1 MTEFDFQSLA
11 KQGYTRVPVVAEARA
26 DLYTPL
32 AVYLK
37 LAGGPNGGPYTY
49 LLESVVGGERFGR
62 YSFIGLACAER
73 VEVRGGVV
81 RRLLREARGKDVCIE
96 TAGTEES
103 PADPFEYLRGYLA
116 RQQVAPVPAALR
128 FGGGLVG
135 YFGYETVRHVEPRA
149 LKGAKPDPLQ
159 TPDMLL
165 LVSDE
170 LAVMDNVLGK
180 LYLVVYAD
188 PREPG
193 AWRAARERL
202 ERLRARLALPLAEEF
217 ASALIGENKAAGRQN
232 LACSFTEEQFLA
244 AVRRSKE
251 YIFAGDCM
259 QVQISQRTSHDFDAP
274 PLALY
279 RALRGINPSPYM
291 YYFDFGDHH
300 VVGASPEILVRL
312 SGGVITLRPIAGTRA
327 RGKTPEED
335 ASTADELLADPKERA
350 EHVMLIDL
358 GRNDVGRVAV
368 TGSVRVTEKMAIER
382 YSHVMHIV
390 SNVEGR
396 VLPGLDAIDVLK
408 ASFPAGTVTGAPKVR
423 AMQII
428 DELEPVKRGI
438 YSGAVGYLG
447 FNGDM
452 DVAIAIRTAVL
463 KDGRLHV
470 QAAAGVVADS
480 DPQSEWQETQHKAR
494 AILRAAE
501 VAGAQMPQAEAAC
514 S

>member
-1 MTEFDFQSLA
+1 MTESDFFSLA
-11 KQGYTRVPVVAEARA
+11 KQGYTRVPVIAEARA

-37 LAGGPNGGPYTY
+37 LANGSHTY
-49 LLESVVGGERFGR
+49 LLESVIGGERFGR

-73 VEVRGGVV
+73 IEAKGGVV
-81 RRLLREARGKDVCIE
+81 RRLVRDSRGNDNCVEREEG
-96 TAGTEES
+96 
-103 PADPFEYLRGYLA
+103 ADPFEYLRQYLA
-116 RQQVAPVPAALR
+116 RQRIAPVPATLR

-135 YFGYETVRHVEPRA
+135 YFGYETVRHVEPTV
-149 LKGAKPDPLQ
+149 LGAAKTDPLG

-170 LAVMDNVLGK
+170 IAVMDNVLGK
-180 LYLVVYAD
+180 LTLVVYAD

-193 AWRAARERL
+193 AWATARERL
-202 ERLRARLALPLAEEF
+202 QRLRARLATPMPEEPELPAPD
-217 ASALIGENKAAGRQN
+217 AAQSGSAAKVDRT
-232 LACSFTEEQFLA
+232 FTEAGFLA
-244 AVRRSKE
+244 AVERAKE
-251 YIFAGDCM
+251 YIVAGDCM
-259 QVQISQRTSHDFDAP
+259 QVQVSQRSSRAFEAP
-274 PLALY
+274 PLSLY
-279 RALRGINPSPYM
+279 RALRSVNPSPYM

-300 VVGASPEILVRL
+300 VVGASPEIMVRL
-312 SGGVITLRPIAGTRA
+312 SEGAVTLRPIAGTRP
-327 RGKTPEED
+327 RGATPEAD
-335 ASTADELLADPKERA
+335 AQAARELLADPKERA

-358 GRNDVGRVAV
+358 GRNDVGRVAAI
-368 TGSVRVTEKMAIER
+368 GSVRVTEKMVIER

-396 VLPGLDAIDVLK
+396 LAAGLDAIDVFR

-428 DELEPVKRGI
+428 NELEPVKRGI
-438 YSGAVGYLG
+438 YSGAVGYIG

-463 KDGRLHV
+463 KDRRLHV
-470 QAAAGVVADS
+470 QAAAGIVADS

-494 AILRAAE
+494 AILKAADIASAE
-501 VAGAQMPQAEAAC
+501 MQMAPVAVAEGHPT
-514 S
+514 

>member
-1 MTEFDFQSLA
+1 MTESEFLGCA
-11 KQGYTRVPVVAEARA
+11 KQGYTRAPVIAEVRS
-26 DLYTPL
+26 DLYTPV
-32 AVYLK
+32 AIYYK
-37 LAGGPNGGPYTY
+37 LANAPYTY

-73 VEVRGGVV
+73 VEARGGVV
-81 RRLLREARGKDVCIE
+81 RRLLRNERGSDVCIE
-96 TAGTEES
+96 QEGSSEA
-103 PADPFEYLRGYLA
+103 PADPFEYVRRHLA
-116 RQQVAPVPAALR
+116 REKVAPAPEQLR

-135 YFGYETVRHVEPRA
+135 YFGYETVAHVEPSA
-149 LKGAKPDPLQ
+149 LRGGKPDPLQ

-170 LAVMDNVLGK
+170 LAVVDNVLGK

-193 AWRAARERL
+193 AWRAAQDRL
-202 ERLRARLALPLAEEF
+202 ARLRARLAAPIPEEQALA
-217 ASALIGENKAAGRQN
+217 ALRGGITAAKEP
-232 LACSFTEEQFLA
+232 AECSFSEAGFMA
-244 AVRRSKE
+244 AVERTKQ

-259 QVQISQRTSHDFDAP
+259 QVQVSQRSSIPFSAP
-274 PLALY
+274 PLDLY

-300 VVGASPEILVRL
+300 VVGASPEIMVRL
-312 SGGVITLRPIAGTRA
+312 SGGTVTLRPIAGTRP
-327 RGKTPEED
+327 RGATPAED
-335 ASTADELLADPKERA
+335 AARAAELLGDPKERA

-358 GRNDVGRVAV
+358 GRNDVGRVAA
-368 TGSVRVTEKMAIER
+368 TGTVKVTEQMVIER

-396 VLPGLDAIDVLK
+396 IHPGLDAIDVFK
-408 ASFPAGTVTGAPKVR
+408 AGFPAGTVTGAPKVR

-428 DELEPVKRGI
+428 DEMEPVKRGI

-452 DVAIAIRTAVL
+452 DVAIAIRTAVV
-463 KDGRLHV
+463 KDGVLHA

-480 DPQSEWQETQHKAR
+480 DPLAEWQETRHKTAAMLKAASLCEATAAVQR
-494 AILRAAE
+494 ATR
-501 VAGAQMPQAEAAC
+501 EAA
-514 S
+514 

>member
-1 MTEFDFQSLA
+1 MTEVEFQKLA
-11 KQGYTRVPVVAEARA
+11 AQGYTRIPVLAEARA

-32 AVYLK
+32 AVYVQ
-37 LAGGPNGGPYTY
+37 LANGPYSY

-73 VEVRGGVV
+73 IEARGRTV
-81 RRLLREARGKDVCIE
+81 RRLLRDARGGDVCL
-96 TAGTEES
+96 ES
-103 PADPFEYLRGYLA
+103 LEQADPFEYA
-116 RQQVAPVPAALR
+116 RAWLQRHRVAPVPAALR
-128 FGGGLVG
+128 FGGGLAG
-135 YFGYETVRHVEPRA
+135 YFGYETVEHIERRA
-149 LKGAKPDPLQ
+149 LGGAKADALG

-170 LAVMDNVLGK
+170 LAVVDNVLGK

-188 PREPG
+188 PQQPG
-193 AWRAARERL
+193 AWRAANERL
-202 ERLRARLALPLAEEF
+202 DRLRRRLVRPLPDAMVLAQPSEPVEQTALE
-217 ASALIGENKAAGRQN
+217 R
-232 LACSFTEEQFLA
+232 SFTEPQFLGA
-244 AVRRSKE
+244 LGRAKD
-251 YIFAGDCM
+251 YILAGDVM
-259 QVQISQRTSHDFDAP
+259 QVQISQRTSREFAAP

-279 RALRGINPSPYM
+279 RALRGLNPSPYM

-312 SGGVITLRPIAGTRA
+312 SGDTVTLRPIAGTRP
-327 RGKTPEED
+327 RGRNAAED
-335 ASTADELLADPKERA
+335 AAVAAELLADPKERA

-358 GRNDVGRVAV
+358 GRNDVGRVAA
-368 TGSVRVTEKMAIER
+368 TGSVKVTEKMVVER

-396 VLPGLDAIDVLK
+396 IRAGLDAIDVLK

-452 DVAIAIRTAVL
+452 DVAIAIRTAVV

-470 QAAAGVVADS
+470 QAAAGIVADS
-480 DPQSEWQETQHKAR
+480 DPQSEWLETQHKAR
-494 AILRAAE
+494 AILKAAE
-501 VAGAQMPQAEAAC
+501 IAAAESVVEAA
-514 S
+514 